1 MIIVIKIL
9 INNKILYP
17 NYPNIKLL
25 DDPIKNHE
33 FIKQKYIE
41 KINIYNNYIN
51 EGKNLLNNEKLQQ
64 VIHELI
70 DDLHKIESL
79 IEKYS
84 NIN

>member
-9 INNKILYP
+9 INNKIFYP

-25 DDPIKNHE
+25 DDPIKNNE

-51 EGKNLLNNEKLQQ
+51 EGK
-64 VIHELI
+64 IH
-70 DDLHKIESL
+70 
-79 IEKYS
+79 
-84 NIN
+84 

>member
-1 MIIVIKIL
+1 MKMIIVIKIS

-25 DDPIKNHE
+25 DDLIKNNE

-51 EGKNLLNNEKLQQ
+51 ECKNSLK
-64 VIHELI
+64 
-70 DDLHKIESL
+70 KITT
-79 IEKYS
+79 S
-84 NIN
+84 NTWIKWWFTQNRNFNRKIFK